1 VDPENE
7 VMKFPNWSFPSPEL
21 VGLRV
26 RGLVPLDIVLEG
38 LGIIAKKKCFNGEIE
53 DMAKAAQSPSFTLE
67 TERLPNPLHRRVVI
81 TSVIKGE
88 ISHLVGYAVASKDLD
103 HVGGDIVPR
112 MAVYKLRKAKHK
124 LSRLAKGV
132 EKVAT
137 DSI

>member
-1 VDPENE
+1 
-7 VMKFPNWSFPSPEL
+7 

-26 RGLVPLDIVLEG
+26 KGLVPLDIALEG
-38 LGIIAKKKCFNGEIE
+38 LGIMAKKKCFNGEIE
-53 DMAKAAQSPSFTLE
+53 DMAKAAQSSSFTLE
-67 TERLPNPLHRRVVI
+67 TERLPNFFHGRVVI
-81 TSVIKGE
+81 AGVIECE
-88 ISHLVGYAVASKDLD
+88 ISYLVGYAIASQDLD

-124 LSRLAKGV
+124 LSWLAKGV